1 MATSHSQDA
10 CSLLICS
17 TCDGLGPR
25 EHHAQTSHDRP
36 NLPSSTVE
44 SLSLMSLFIVVAL
57 RSAWLVC
64 CCPYLVVVVLDDH
77 LREQRDGLGPSD
89 HHAKTSS
96 ERPNQPSA
104 TAESP
109 SLMSFLIV
117 VALRSAWLVRR
128 RLYLGAKH
136 EWLQRVR
143 NRSDLL

>member
-1 MATSHSQDA
+1 
-10 CSLLICS
+10 
-17 TCDGLGPR
+17 
-25 EHHAQTSHDRP
+25 
-36 NLPSSTVE
+36 
-44 SLSLMSLFIVVAL
+44 MSFFIVVAL

-136 EWLQRVR
+136 EQ
-143 NRSDLL
+143 LLAKERALERKDEGP